1 MAIAKAERLMNLALC
16 LLGTRRPLSK
26 RELRGSIEAYLE
38 AGSDDSFNRMF
49 ERDKDDLRELGL
61 VIETVENLDGD
72 TGYLA
77 RRDSNRLPAITLDA
91 EEAAALGLAA
101 KVWQQAR
108 LAGAASGA
116 LQKLRAAGMPEAE
129 DSYEAQHSA
138 LEPRIPV
145 HEAAFEPLMLACR
158 DRRPVVFDYR
168 KGNAARP
175 EQRQVE
181 PWTLECWR
189 GHWYLAG
196 WDRDRA
202 AERVFRLSRI
212 TGKVRSRA
220 GSFTAPV
227 PDVVTVRETVESW
240 AGETATRTAR
250 DPAAHR
256 LRLSAARQGRVG
268 TGTGRRLGR
277 VGDSVRARSGCL
289 AGGVRPG
296 CGRPGARGSAGRRG
310 GAAARRGQGL
320 RGTVTTMAANA
331 IDQTRRMLSLV
342 TYLRERPGAHV
353 GDVARAFGITEDELI
368 SDLDV
373 LPMCGTSFRGGDL
386 LDIDTDGDRIWW
398 HNPRRRR
405 RAAAARGRRGDR
417 AAGGRARRGHAA
429 RAARGRPRGPDP
441 GHRQA
446 GGGGG
451 RGGRG
456 ELPAVRDLRVRGR
469 GLRRGGPGDLGA
481 PAAVAAVLLA
491 RARRAHRA
499 RGRPDP
505 AVRRRATPTWRPGAG
520 SPRRGRT
527 FRLDRVAEIRLLDD
541 PVRAAGDRTAGSVGG
556 ARAALRR
563 RSRGGHR
570 GGTRRTLGGGVLP
583 ARQRGE
589 SRGRWSAH
597 HAAYTAPVLAA
608 PAGAAARPGRADR
621 RAPGP
626 RGQRAAG
633 GT

>member
-77 RRDSNRLPAITLDA
+77 RRDSNRLPPITLDA

-129 DSYEAQHSA
+129 DAYEVHSA

-158 DRRPVVFDYR
+158 DRRPVTFDYR
-168 KGNAARP
+168 KANSARA

-196 WDRDRA
+196 WDRERG

-220 GSFTAPV
+220 GSFGAEV

-250 DPAAHR
+250 IR
-256 LRLSAARQGRVG
+256 LRAGAGYPLRS
-268 TGTGRRLGR
+268 
-277 VGDSVRARSGCL
+277 RAT
-289 AGGVRPG
+289 AV
-296 CGRPGARGSAGRRG
+296 
-310 GAAARRGQGL
+310 
-320 RGTVTTMAANA
+320 
-331 IDQTRRMLSLV
+331 
-342 TYLRERPGAHV
+342 RER
-353 GDVARAFGITEDELI
+353 GDGWDELEI
-368 SDLDV
+368 PYGHGLDAWLV
-373 LPMCGTSFRGGDL
+373 EF
-386 LDIDTDGDRIWW
+386 
-398 HNPRRRR
+398 
-405 RAAAARGRRGDR
+405 
-417 AAGGRARRGHAA
+417 
-429 RAARGRPRGPDP
+429 GPDVVV
-441 GHRQA
+441 
-446 GGGGG
+446 
-451 RGGRG
+451 
-456 ELPAVRDLRVRGR
+456 EEPADLRADVVDR
-469 GLRRGGPGDLGA
+469 LR
-481 PAAVAAVLLA
+481 AVAK
-491 RARRAHRA
+491 
-499 RGRPDP
+499 D
-505 AVRRRATPTWRPGAG
+505 
-520 SPRRGRT
+520 
-527 FRLDRVAEIRLLDD
+527 
-541 PVRAAGDRTAGSVGG
+541 
-556 ARAALRR
+556 
-563 RSRGGHR
+563 
-570 GGTRRTLGGGVLP
+570 
-583 ARQRGE
+583 
-589 SRGRWSAH
+589 
-597 HAAYTAPVLAA
+597 
-608 PAGAAARPGRADR
+608 
-621 RAPGP
+621 
-626 RGQRAAG
+626 
-633 GT
+633 

>member
-77 RRDSNRLPAITLDA
+77 RRDSNRLPPITLDA

-129 DSYEAQHSA
+129 DAYEVHSA

-158 DRRPVVFDYR
+158 DRRPVTFDYR
-168 KGNAARP
+168 KANSARA

-196 WDRDRA
+196 WDRERG

-220 GSFTAPV
+220 GAFSAEV

-250 DPAAHR
+250 IR
-256 LRLSAARQGRVG
+256 LRAGAGYPLRSRASAV
-268 TGTGRRLGR
+268 
-277 VGDSVRARSGCL
+277 
-289 AGGVRPG
+289 
-296 CGRPGARGSAGRRG
+296 
-310 GAAARRGQGL
+310 
-320 RGTVTTMAANA
+320 
-331 IDQTRRMLSLV
+331 
-342 TYLRERPGAHV
+342 RER
-353 GDVARAFGITEDELI
+353 GDGWDELEI
-368 SDLDV
+368 PYGHGLDAWLV
-373 LPMCGTSFRGGDL
+373 EF
-386 LDIDTDGDRIWW
+386 
-398 HNPRRRR
+398 
-405 RAAAARGRRGDR
+405 
-417 AAGGRARRGHAA
+417 
-429 RAARGRPRGPDP
+429 GPDVVV
-441 GHRQA
+441 
-446 GGGGG
+446 
-451 RGGRG
+451 
-456 ELPAVRDLRVRGR
+456 EEPADLRADVVDR
-469 GLRRGGPGDLGA
+469 LR
-481 PAAVAAVLLA
+481 AVAK
-491 RARRAHRA
+491 
-499 RGRPDP
+499 D
-505 AVRRRATPTWRPGAG
+505 
-520 SPRRGRT
+520 
-527 FRLDRVAEIRLLDD
+527 
-541 PVRAAGDRTAGSVGG
+541 
-556 ARAALRR
+556 
-563 RSRGGHR
+563 
-570 GGTRRTLGGGVLP
+570 
-583 ARQRGE
+583 
-589 SRGRWSAH
+589 
-597 HAAYTAPVLAA
+597 
-608 PAGAAARPGRADR
+608 
-621 RAPGP
+621 
-626 RGQRAAG
+626 
-633 GT
+633 

>member
-77 RRDSNRLPAITLDA
+77 RRDSNRLPPITLDA

-129 DSYEAQHSA
+129 DAYEVHSA

-158 DRRPVVFDYR
+158 DRRPVTFDYR
-168 KGNAARP
+168 KANSARA

-196 WDRDRA
+196 WDRERG

-220 GSFTAPV
+220 GAFSAEV

-250 DPAAHR
+250 IR
-256 LRLSAARQGRVG
+256 LRAGAGYPLRS
-268 TGTGRRLGR
+268 
-277 VGDSVRARSGCL
+277 RAT
-289 AGGVRPG
+289 AV
-296 CGRPGARGSAGRRG
+296 
-310 GAAARRGQGL
+310 
-320 RGTVTTMAANA
+320 
-331 IDQTRRMLSLV
+331 
-342 TYLRERPGAHV
+342 RER
-353 GDVARAFGITEDELI
+353 GDGWDELEI
-368 SDLDV
+368 PYGHGLDAWLV
-373 LPMCGTSFRGGDL
+373 EF
-386 LDIDTDGDRIWW
+386 
-398 HNPRRRR
+398 
-405 RAAAARGRRGDR
+405 
-417 AAGGRARRGHAA
+417 
-429 RAARGRPRGPDP
+429 GPDVVV
-441 GHRQA
+441 
-446 GGGGG
+446 
-451 RGGRG
+451 
-456 ELPAVRDLRVRGR
+456 EEPADLRADVVDR
-469 GLRRGGPGDLGA
+469 LR
-481 PAAVAAVLLA
+481 AVAK
-491 RARRAHRA
+491 
-499 RGRPDP
+499 D
-505 AVRRRATPTWRPGAG
+505 
-520 SPRRGRT
+520 
-527 FRLDRVAEIRLLDD
+527 
-541 PVRAAGDRTAGSVGG
+541 
-556 ARAALRR
+556 
-563 RSRGGHR
+563 
-570 GGTRRTLGGGVLP
+570 
-583 ARQRGE
+583 
-589 SRGRWSAH
+589 
-597 HAAYTAPVLAA
+597 
-608 PAGAAARPGRADR
+608 
-621 RAPGP
+621 
-626 RGQRAAG
+626 
-633 GT
+633 